1 MHHSL
6 RPFEAHALPFQM
18 VCCSAGGAG
27 LHTDFKTS
35 KTAHVPA
42 RRDTAKQHS
51 KMLLTSDTTTGWMW
65 CFNQQFL

>member
-27 LHTDFKTS
+27 LHTDFKDS
-35 KTAHVPA
+35 PCSSQERYCKAAFKNAFDLRHDYRMDVV
-42 RRDTAKQHS
+42 
-51 KMLLTSDTTTGWMW
+51 
-65 CFNQQFL
+65 F